1 MSGQITTSISQI
13 DKDIHN
19 YNTSSDPKFKAS
31 DLYSNAITAKIKTLN
46 ENIYKINENVP
57 LILLQSVINEQNIR
71 DTNELIIKTKADSAN
86 SPDNIIYKQKEV
98 DILRGRIDNSKLVN
112 SSRIFIYIVYIIIT
126 LIIIGGLIYMFL
138 FPNKGILNIFI
149 SIMAVLILLVSFY

>member
-1 MSGQITTSISQI
+1 MSGHITTSISQI

-19 YNTSSDPKFKAS
+19 YNNSSDPKFKAS

-46 ENIYKINENVP
+46 ENIDKIDVLSIAE
-57 LILLQSVINEQNIR
+57 QSWNIGQNIR
-71 DTNELIIKTKADSAN
+71 DTTELIIKTKADSAN
-86 SPDNIIYKQKEV
+86 SPNNIISKQKEV

-126 LIIIGGLIYMFL
+126 LIIIGGLIYMFW